1 MDLTNS
7 PYFKLLFVFL
17 IFATADFETEVGHPR
32 LETMVLSYKNDGV
45 PPLGSEWADAP
56 STEFKESKSW
66 C

>member
-7 PYFKLLFVFL
+7 PYFKLLFVFF

-45 PPLGSEWADAP
+45 PPLGSE
-56 STEFKESKSW
+56 
-66 C
+66 